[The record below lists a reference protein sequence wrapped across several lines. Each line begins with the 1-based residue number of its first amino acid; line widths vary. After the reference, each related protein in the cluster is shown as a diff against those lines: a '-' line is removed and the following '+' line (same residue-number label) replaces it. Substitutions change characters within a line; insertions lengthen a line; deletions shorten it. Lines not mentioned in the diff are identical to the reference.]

1 MDHFREDEQD
11 DTQDTTNEPIVDR
24 GIPSIAREPK
34 GQIVLMAIFLGVAL
48 IAIILVVMAGM
59 KKEEAKSKVEPLE
72 TVFKSPASNGEPYIK
87 PEPSTP
93 PPQEALAPAEKP
105 APVDTAA
112 AQREMMMQQ
121 EALRMAAEQKKR
133 AEERLRSP
141 QVIYDDASRHAGA
154 YSGNSGTM
162 PSSGASLEGGMGGGE
177 SSNDGNLAFAAA
189 QANTDVDTA
198 HAIKLQH
205 PEMLIAQGTM
215 ITGILETA
223 IQSDLPGMLRA
234 IVSEDIYGFDGTEL
248 LIPRGSRLIGRYKSG
263 LVRGQVRVFVM
274 WNRIL
279 RMDGVSINLGSY
291 GTDDLGR
298 SGLDGDLD
306 THFLERFGSSIL
318 LSMIDTGM
326 QIGANS
332 LDNQN
337 SATVAIQSGQ
347 DVSSAAQVALENSI
361 AIPPTIHV
369 DQGKRIKVFVSKD
382 LDFSTIETSSSASSS
397 ER

>member
-11 DTQDTTNEPIVDR
+11 DTPDTTTRPIVDR
-24 GIPSIAREPK
+24 GIPSVAREPK
-34 GQIVLMAIFLGVAL
+34 GQVVLMAIFLGVAL

-87 PEPSTP
+87 PEPATP
-93 PPQEALAPAEKP
+93 PPHEALAPAEEH

-112 AQREMMMQQ
+112 AQREMLMQQ
-121 EALRMAAEQKKR
+121 EALRIAAEQKKR

-141 QVIYDDASRHAGA
+141 QVIYDDASHDEGA
-154 YSGNSGTM
+154 YSGNSGTVS
-162 PSSGASLEGGMGGGE
+162 PSGVSLGGE
-177 SSNDGNLAFAAA
+177 GSNDGNLAFAAA
-189 QANTDVDTA
+189 EANTNVDTA
-198 HAIKLQH
+198 HAIKLQR

-215 ITGILETA
+215 IAGILETA

-279 RMDGVSINLGSY
+279 RTDGVSINLGSY

-298 SGLDGDLD
+298 AGLDGDLD

-337 SATVAIQSGQ
+337 SATVAIESGQ

-382 LDFSTIETSSSASSS
+382 LDFSTIETSSS

>member
-1 MDHFREDEQD
+1 MDNFREDEQD
-11 DTQDTTNEPIVDR
+11 DSIEPIVDR
-24 GIPSIAREPK
+24 GIPSVAREPK
-34 GQIVLMAIFLGVAL
+34 GQMVFMAIFLGVAL
-48 IAIILVVMAGM
+48 IAIILVVMAGT
-59 KKEEAKSKVEPLE
+59 KKEEAKSKVAPSE
-72 TVFKSPASNGEPYIK
+72 TVFKSSASHGEPYIQ
-87 PEPSTP
+87 PEPTP
-93 PPQEALAPAEKP
+93 APPQEALTPTEKSP
-105 APVDTAA
+105 PVDTMA

-133 AEERLRSP
+133 AEERLKSP
-141 QVIYDDASRHAGA
+141 QVIYDDASHDDGNYA
-154 YSGNSGTM
+154 SNSGVN
-162 PSSGASLEGGMGGGE
+162 SSTGASLGGSMGGGNGSSE
-177 SSNDGNLAFAAA
+177 SSNDANLAFAQS

-198 HAIKLQH
+198 HAIQLQH

-215 ITGILETA
+215 IAGILETA

-234 IVSEDIYGFDGTEL
+234 IVSEDIYGFDGSKL

-279 RMDGVSINLGSY
+279 RTDGVSINLGSY

-337 SATVAIQSGQ
+337 SATVAIESGQ

-382 LDFSTIETSSSASSS
+382 LDFSTIETSSS

>member
-1 MDHFREDEQD
+1 MNNFNDDEKID
-11 DTQDTTNEPIVDR
+11 GVDPIIDR
-24 GIPSIAREPK
+24 GIPSVAIQPK
-34 GQIVLMAIFLGVAL
+34 GQMVFMVIFLGVAL

-59 KKEEAKSKVEPLE
+59 KKEKSKVQPQEKI
-72 TVFKSPASNGEPYIK
+72 FKSPASSGEPYIQ
-87 PEPSTP
+87 PDEVVPLP
-93 PPQEALAPAEKP
+93 PTEEKLAPVEKA
-105 APVDTAA
+105 APVDPLA

-133 AEERLRSP
+133 AEERLKSP
-141 QVIYDDASRHAGA
+141 QVILDEGQSF
-154 YSGNSGTM
+154 GNEQMSI
-162 PSSGASLEGGMGGGE
+162 AGGGNPSIGGTGSLGGD
-177 SSNDGNLAFAAA
+177 SSNDSNLAFAQS
-189 QANTDVDTA
+189 QANTEVDTS
-198 HAIKLQH
+198 HAVKIQH
-205 PEMLIAQGTM
+205 PELLIAQGTM
-215 ITGILETA
+215 IAGILETA

-234 IVSEDIYGFDGTEL
+234 IVSEDVYGFDGSQL

-279 RMDGVSINLGSY
+279 RSDGVSINIGSY

-298 SGLDGDLD
+298 SGLSGDLD

-337 SATVAIQSGQ
+337 SATVAIESGQ
-347 DVSSAAQVALENSI
+347 DVSSAAQVALDNSI
-361 AIPPTIHV
+361 AIPPTVHV

-382 LDFSTIETSSSASSS
+382 LDFSSIETKSS

>member
-1 MDHFREDEQD
+1 M
-11 DTQDTTNEPIVDR
+11 
-24 GIPSIAREPK
+24 
-34 GQIVLMAIFLGVAL
+34 VLMAIFLGVAL

-87 PEPSTP
+87 PEPATP
-93 PPQEALAPAEKP
+93 PPQEALAAPEKP

-121 EALRMAAEQKKR
+121 EALRMAAAQKKR
-133 AEERLRSP
+133 AEERLKSP
-141 QVIYDDASRHAGA
+141 QVIYDEDSHDEGA
-154 YSGNSGTM
+154 YSGHSSTNA
-162 PSSGASLEGGMGGGE
+162 PSGASLGGGMGGGE

-215 ITGILETA
+215 IAGILETA

-279 RMDGVSINLGSY
+279 RTDGVSINLGSY

-337 SATVAIQSGQ
+337 SSTVAIESGQ

-382 LDFSTIETSSSASSS
+382 LDFSTIETSSSANSS

>member
-11 DTQDTTNEPIVDR
+11 DTPDTLSEPIVDR
-24 GIPSIAREPK
+24 GIPSVAREPK
-34 GQIVLMAIFLGVAL
+34 GQMILMAIFLGVAL
-48 IAIILVVMAGM
+48 IAIILVVMAGI

-87 PEPSTP
+87 PEPATP
-93 PPQEALAPAEKP
+93 PPQEALAAPEKP
-105 APVDTAA
+105 APVDMAA

-121 EALRMAAEQKKR
+121 EALRMAAAQKKR
-133 AEERLRSP
+133 AEERLKSP
-141 QVIYDDASRHAGA
+141 QVIYDEDSHDEGA
-154 YSGNSGTM
+154 YSGHSSTNAPSGV
-162 PSSGASLEGGMGGGE
+162 SLGGGMGGGE
-177 SSNDGNLAFAAA
+177 NSTDAHLAFAAA
-189 QANTDVDTA
+189 QSNTNVDTA

-215 ITGILETA
+215 IAGILETS

-279 RMDGVSINLGSY
+279 RTDGVSINLGSY

-337 SATVAIQSGQ
+337 SSTVAIESGQ

-382 LDFSTIETSSSASSS
+382 LDFSTIETSSSANSS

>member
-11 DTQDTTNEPIVDR
+11 DTPDTTNEPIVDR
-24 GIPSIAREPK
+24 GIPSVAGEPK
-34 GQIVLMAIFLGVAL
+34 GQMVLMAIFLGVAL

-59 KKEEAKSKVEPLE
+59 KKEETKSKVEPLE

-87 PEPSTP
+87 PEPATP
-93 PPQEALAPAEKP
+93 PPQEALAPTEKP
-105 APVDTAA
+105 APVDTTA

-121 EALRMAAEQKKR
+121 EALRMAAEQKRR

-141 QVIYDDASRHAGA
+141 QVIYDDASRDEGA

-162 PSSGASLEGGMGGGE
+162 PSSGASLGGGMGGGE

-189 QANTDVDTA
+189 EANTDVDTA

-215 ITGILETA
+215 IAGILETA

-279 RMDGVSINLGSY
+279 RTDGVSINLGSY

-337 SATVAIQSGQ
+337 SATVAIESGQ

-382 LDFSTIETSSSASSS
+382 LDFSTIETSSSANSS

>member
-1 MDHFREDEQD
+1 MDNFREDDQD
-11 DTQDTTNEPIVDR
+11 ESIEPIVDR
-24 GIPSIAREPK
+24 GIPSVAREPK
-34 GQIVLMAIFLGVAL
+34 GQMVFMAIFVCVAV

-59 KKEEAKSKVEPLE
+59 KKEESKSKVEPQE

-87 PEPSTP
+87 PEQSTP
-93 PPQEALAPAEKP
+93 PPQEALAPVEKP
-105 APVDTAA
+105 APVDTMA
-112 AQREMMMQQ
+112 AQKEMLMQQ

-133 AEERLRSP
+133 AEERLKSP
-141 QVIYDDASRHAGA
+141 QVIYDDASHDESNYA
-154 YSGNSGTM
+154 SNSGVN
-162 PSSGASLEGGMGGGE
+162 SSTGASLGGSMGGGNGGE
-177 SSNDGNLAFAAA
+177 SNTDANLAFARA

-215 ITGILETA
+215 IAGILETA

-248 LIPRGSRLIGRYKSG
+248 LIPRGSRLIGQYKSG

-279 RMDGVSINLGSY
+279 RTDGVSINLGSY

-298 SGLDGDLD
+298 SGLGGDLD

-382 LDFSTIETSSSASSS
+382 LDFSTIETSSSGNS

>member
-11 DTQDTTNEPIVDR
+11 DTPDITNEPIVDR
-24 GIPSIAREPK
+24 GIPSVAREPK
-34 GQIVLMAIFLGVAL
+34 GQMVLMAIFLGVAL

-59 KKEEAKSKVEPLE
+59 KKEETKSKVEPLE

-93 PPQEALAPAEKP
+93 PPQEALAAAEKP
-105 APVDTAA
+105 APIDTMAV
-112 AQREMMMQQ
+112 QRELMMQQ
-121 EALRMAAEQKKR
+121 EALRMAAAQKKR
-133 AEERLRSP
+133 AEERLKSP
-141 QVIYDDASRHAGA
+141 QVIYDDASHDEGTH
-154 YSGNSGTM
+154 SGSSGTIT
-162 PSSGASLEGGMGGGE
+162 SSNASLGGGMGGGE

-189 QANTDVDTA
+189 EANTDVDTA

-215 ITGILETA
+215 IAGILETA

-279 RMDGVSINLGSY
+279 RTDGVSINLGSY

-337 SATVAIQSGQ
+337 SATVAIESGQ

-382 LDFSTIETSSSASSS
+382 LDFSTIETSSS

>member
-11 DTQDTTNEPIVDR
+11 DTPDTTTPPIVDR
-24 GIPSIAREPK
+24 GIPSVAREPK
-34 GQIVLMAIFLGVAL
+34 GQIALMAIFLGIAL
-48 IAIILVVMAGM
+48 IAIVFVVIAGM
-59 KKEEAKSKVEPLE
+59 KKEETKSKVEPLE

-87 PEPSTP
+87 PEPATP
-93 PPQEALAPAEKP
+93 LSQEFLTPLEKP
-105 APVDTAA
+105 TPVDTMA
-112 AQREMMMQQ
+112 AQREMLMQQ
-121 EALRMAAEQKKR
+121 EALRMATAQKKR
-133 AEERLRSP
+133 AEDRLKSP
-141 QVIYDDASRHAGA
+141 QVIYDDASHDERA
-154 YSGNSGTM
+154 YSGNSGTIT
-162 PSSGASLEGGMGGGE
+162 SSGSSLGGGMGGGNGGSE
-177 SSNDGNLAFAAA
+177 GSNDANLAFA
-189 QANTDVDTA
+189 QSQSNTDVDTA
-198 HAIKLQH
+198 YAVKLQH

-215 ITGILETA
+215 IAGILETA

-234 IVSEDIYGFDGTEL
+234 IVSEDIYGFDGTVL

-263 LVRGQVRVFVM
+263 LLRGQVRVFVM

-279 RMDGVSINLGSY
+279 RTDGVSINIGSY
-291 GTDDLGR
+291 GTDNLGR

-337 SATVAIQSGQ
+337 SATVAIESGQ

-382 LDFSTIETSSSASSS
+382 LDFSTIETSSS

>member
-1 MDHFREDEQD
+1 
-11 DTQDTTNEPIVDR
+11 
-24 GIPSIAREPK
+24 
-34 GQIVLMAIFLGVAL
+34 
-48 IAIILVVMAGM
+48 
-59 KKEEAKSKVEPLE
+59 
-72 TVFKSPASNGEPYIK
+72 
-87 PEPSTP
+87 
-93 PPQEALAPAEKP
+93 
-105 APVDTAA
+105 
-112 AQREMMMQQ
+112 
-121 EALRMAAEQKKR
+121 
-133 AEERLRSP
+133 
-141 QVIYDDASRHAGA
+141 
-154 YSGNSGTM
+154 
-162 PSSGASLEGGMGGGE
+162 MGGGE
-177 SSNDGNLAFAAA
+177 SSNDAHLAFAAA
-189 QANTDVDTA
+189 EANADVDTA
-198 HAIKLQH
+198 HAVKLQH

-215 ITGILETA
+215 IAGILETA

-279 RMDGVSINLGSY
+279 RTDGVSINLGSY

-337 SATVAIQSGQ
+337 SATVAIESGQ

-382 LDFSTIETSSSASSS
+382 LDFSTIETSSSARSS

>member
-1 MDHFREDEQD
+1 MDHFREDEQG
-11 DTQDTTNEPIVDR
+11 DTPDTPNEPIVDR
-24 GIPSIAREPK
+24 GIPSVAREPK
-34 GQIVLMAIFLGVAL
+34 GQMVLMAIFLGVAL

-87 PEPSTP
+87 PEPALP
-93 PPQEALAPAEKP
+93 PPQEALAAPEKP

-121 EALRMAAEQKKR
+121 EALRMAAAQKKR
-133 AEERLRSP
+133 AEERLKSP
-141 QVIYDDASRHAGA
+141 QVIYDEDSHDEGA
-154 YSGNSGTM
+154 YSGNSSTNT
-162 PSSGASLEGGMGGGE
+162 PSGVSLGGGMGGGE

-215 ITGILETA
+215 IAGILETA

-279 RMDGVSINLGSY
+279 RTDGVSINLGSY

-337 SATVAIQSGQ
+337 SSTVAIESGQ
-347 DVSSAAQVALENSI
+347 DVSSAAQVALQNSI

-382 LDFSTIETSSSASSS
+382 LDFSTIDTSSSANSS

>member
-1 MDHFREDEQD
+1 MDHFREDEQG
-11 DTQDTTNEPIVDR
+11 DTPDTTTQPIVDR
-24 GIPSIAREPK
+24 GIPSVAREPK
-34 GQIVLMAIFLGVAL
+34 GQIALMAIFLGVAL

-59 KKEEAKSKVEPLE
+59 KKEETKSKVEPLE

-87 PEPSTP
+87 PEPATP
-93 PPQEALAPAEKP
+93 LSQEFLTPLEKP
-105 APVDTAA
+105 TPVDTMA
-112 AQREMMMQQ
+112 AQREMLMQQ
-121 EALRMAAEQKKR
+121 EALRMATAQKKR
-133 AEERLRSP
+133 AEDRLKSP
-141 QVIYDDASRHAGA
+141 QVIYDDEIHDERA
-154 YSGNSGTM
+154 YSGNSGTIT
-162 PSSGASLEGGMGGGE
+162 SSGASLGGGMGGGNGGSE
-177 SSNDGNLAFAAA
+177 GSNDANLAFA
-189 QANTDVDTA
+189 QSQSNTDVDTA
-198 HAIKLQH
+198 YAVKLQH

-215 ITGILETA
+215 IAGILETA

-234 IVSEDIYGFDGTEL
+234 IVSEDIYGFDGTVL

-263 LVRGQVRVFVM
+263 LLRGQVRVFVM

-279 RMDGVSINLGSY
+279 RTDGVSINLGSY

-382 LDFSTIETSSSASSS
+382 LDFSTIETSSS

>member
-1 MDHFREDEQD
+1 MDHFREDEKD
-11 DTQDTTNEPIVDR
+11 DNLDTTTQPIIDR
-24 GIPSIAREPK
+24 DIPSVAREPK
-34 GQIVLMAIFLGVAL
+34 GQIALMAIFLGVAL
-48 IAIILVVMAGM
+48 IAIVFVVIAGM

-72 TVFKSPASNGEPYIK
+72 TVFKSPSSNGEPYIK

-93 PPQEALAPAEKP
+93 PPQEPLAPAEKP
-105 APVDTAA
+105 VPFDGVA

-121 EALRMAAEQKKR
+121 EAIRMAAAQKKR

-141 QVIYDDASRHAGA
+141 QVIYDDASDNE
-154 YSGNSGTM
+154 GNYPSNSRTIT
-162 PSSGASLEGGMGGGE
+162 SSGSSLGGVMSGGE

-189 QANTDVDTA
+189 EANTDVDTA

-215 ITGILETA
+215 IAGILETA

-263 LVRGQVRVFVM
+263 LLRGQVRVFVM

-279 RMDGVSINLGSY
+279 RTDGVSINLGSY

-382 LDFSTIETSSSASSS
+382 LDFSTIETSPS